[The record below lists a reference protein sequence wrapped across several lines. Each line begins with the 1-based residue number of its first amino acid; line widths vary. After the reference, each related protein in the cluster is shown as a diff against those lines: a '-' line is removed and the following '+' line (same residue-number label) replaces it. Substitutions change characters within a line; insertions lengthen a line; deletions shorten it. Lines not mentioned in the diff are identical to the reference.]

1 MSALRSRH
9 DPVAFSFTG
18 AAFAAC
24 RGVSELLTV
33 PRSTCAAAVIASPTN
48 AVLSVPA
55 AVLGEPH
62 NPSLASGQAP
72 SDSSLPPHLHDFF
85 GNAEQTELHVVIVR
99 VVSLNIAH
107 AVGKARIDGRLFA
120 AF

>member
-33 PRSTCAAAVIASPTN
+33 PALPAPLPLFGAPTSAVKTCRCAAWISACPALALGRQGLVASIAF
-48 AVLSVPA
+48 APA
-55 AVLGEPH
+55 
-62 NPSLASGQAP
+62 
-72 SDSSLPPHLHDFF
+72 
-85 GNAEQTELHVVIVR
+85 
-99 VVSLNIAH
+99 
-107 AVGKARIDGRLFA
+107 
-120 AF
+120 

>member
-48 AVLSVPA
+48 AVHLIANQPTC
-55 AVLGEPH
+55 GGP
-62 NPSLASGQAP
+62 PSIADKQRTA
-72 SDSSLPPHLHDFF
+72 
-85 GNAEQTELHVVIVR
+85 QR
-99 VVSLNIAH
+99 VH
-107 AVGKARIDGRLFA
+107 GGR
-120 AF
+120 